1 MTAPGMRE
9 SKHEPKQAHE
19 PEHRFAELR
28 RTLFYGRR
36 AARLHF
42 STENEIRLLET
53 GADYFST
60 LIQRIDA
67 ASQEVIL
74 ETYMFCDDAAGRPVA
89 DALAR
94 AAHRGVRTRLI
105 TDGIGTARLALF
117 ETLREAGVEHRIYNP
132 HWFGR
137 FGFSRT
143 HRKLAAVDGRFGYVG
158 GINIVDDLYAGGRR
172 LELPRWDF
180 AVEVD
185 GPVVADLLAAFE
197 AQWRRLAPGALARLP
212 RFQRLERARGPAT
225 KHAATVAQ
233 AAFVAR
239 DNIKNRRAIE
249 KAYLHAIGQAR
260 QEVLLANPY
269 FMPGRKLRRALTGA
283 ARRGIE
289 VRLLIGRKEFAALDY
304 AVPFLYRFLLKAG
317 VRIAEYDKTLL
328 HGKVAVVDGNWAT
341 VGSSNLDALSLLLN
355 HEANIV
361 LVHYPQIDRL
371 RTAIIEACDEA
382 HRIDQDRYLARP
394 ATERA
399 LNWLAYTAYRLVMKI
414 ITVGQYD

>member
-1 MTAPGMRE
+1 MTE
-9 SKHEPKQAHE
+9 SSMLDPH
-19 PEHRFAELR
+19 FAKLR
-28 RTLFYGRR
+28 RTLFHGRR

-42 STENEIRLLET
+42 STDNAIQLFET
-53 GADYFST
+53 GADYFAT

-67 ASQEVIL
+67 AQREIIF
-74 ETYMFCDDAAGRPVA
+74 ETYIFCDDAAGRPVA
-89 DALAR
+89 EALAR
-94 AAHRGVRTRLI
+94 AARRGVRTRLI

-117 ETLREAGVEHRIYNP
+117 DELIEAGVEHRIYNP
-132 HWFGR
+132 HLFGR

-143 HRKLAAVDGRFGYVG
+143 HRKLVAVDGAVGYVG
-158 GINIVDDLYAGGRR
+158 GINIVDDLFAGGRR

-180 AVEVD
+180 AVEIC
-185 GPVVADLLAAFE
+185 GPLVADLLAAFDS
-197 AQWRRLAPGALARLP
+197 QWRRIAGAGGPRLP
-212 RFQRLERARGPAT
+212 RLPLPA
-225 KHAATVAQ
+225 HRDNATGHSHGLAQ

-260 QEVLLANPY
+260 HEVLLANPY

-289 VRLLIGRKEFAALDY
+289 VRLLIGRKEFVALDY
-304 AVPFLYRFLLKAG
+304 AVPFLYRSLLNAG

-361 LVHYPQIDRL
+361 LVNYEEIGRLRAAIVEAFGEAHGIDR
-371 RTAIIEACDEA
+371 
-382 HRIDQDRYLARP
+382 DRYLARP

-399 LNWLAYTAYRLVMKI
+399 ANWLAYATYRLVMKI
-414 ITVGQYD
+414 LTVGQYD